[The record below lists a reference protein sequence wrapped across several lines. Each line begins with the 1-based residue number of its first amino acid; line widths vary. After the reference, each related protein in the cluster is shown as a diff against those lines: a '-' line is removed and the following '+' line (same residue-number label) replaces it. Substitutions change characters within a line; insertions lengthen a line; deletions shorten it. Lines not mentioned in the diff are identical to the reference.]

1 MNVHSRPGELTPGA
15 SPFGQT
21 QSLLRFVAC
30 GSVDH
35 GKSTLL
41 GRLLYESKQL
51 FADQLEALAAD
62 SHKYGTQGED
72 LDYSLLLDGLAAE
85 REQNITIDV
94 AYRFF
99 STPRRKFIVIDTP
112 GHEQYSA
119 NMATGASVAD
129 LALVLV
135 SANEGL
141 TRQTR
146 RHIAIVGMLGIGDVV
161 LVVNKMDRAGWHQD
175 AFQVLE
181 AEFRDIAADSGIRNV
196 VAIPVAAKS
205 GDNIASRSEHMRWYR
220 GTTLL
225 DHLEHLEPAR
235 PGARGPFRIPIQLV
249 NRPDTR
255 FRGYGGLIVSGAV
268 EIGMPVNIFPSG
280 VSSRI
285 ARIVTYDGDLARAEA
300 GQSVTLTFADQIDA
314 SRGDVIADAD
324 RVPAVTKRIGARIF
338 WMGEHPL
345 RPGQKYLAKLATRTV
360 TATAGADLTVIDLD
374 QRRTVNA
381 QAIAQNEIGTCTL
394 EFDRPV
400 AVDRY
405 GESKDTGSFILIDP
419 ESFDT
424 VGMGCI
430 EQIDAPAPPRRHWPF
445 RGGSK
450 SAKPFTKRTTR
461 LSETHARSLAKAV
474 SWRLTGSLDTFVV
487 AFVITR
493 TLKIAASVALT
504 EVMTK
509 ILIYYFHERAWALVP
524 WGKHGA
530 AKKARPAT
538 AAVDA
543 RSI

>member
-1 MNVHSRPGELTPGA
+1 MNVHSRSGERMPGD
-15 SPFGQT
+15 SPRGET
-21 QSLLRFVAC
+21 QSLLRFMAC

-51 FADQLEALAAD
+51 FTDQLEALAAD

-72 LDYSLLLDGLAAE
+72 LDYSLLLDGLTAE

-112 GHEQYSA
+112 GHEQYTA

-146 RHIAIVGMLGIGDVV
+146 RHIAIVGMLGITDVV

-175 AFQVLE
+175 TFRSLE
-181 AEFRDIAADSGIRNV
+181 TKFRGIAADSGIANV

-205 GDNIASRSEHMRWYR
+205 GDNIASHSPHMPWYR
-220 GTTLL
+220 GATLL
-225 DHLEHLEPAR
+225 DHLEHVV
-235 PGARGPFRIPIQLV
+235 PGRADARGPLRMPIQLV
-249 NRPDTR
+249 NRPDPR
-255 FRGYGGLIVSGAV
+255 FRGYSGLIVSGAV
-268 EIGMPVNIFPSG
+268 EVGMPVKLFPSG

-285 ARIVTYDGDLARAEA
+285 ARIVTYDGDLVRAEA
-300 GQSVTLTFADQIDA
+300 GQSVTLTLTDQIDA

-324 RVPAVTKRIGARIF
+324 QAPAVTGRIVARLF
-338 WMGEHPL
+338 WMSERPL
-345 RPGQKYLAKLATRTV
+345 QPGQKFLAKLATRTL
-360 TATAGADLTVIDLD
+360 TATAGANLTVTDLD
-374 QRRTVNA
+374 QRRTVGA
-381 QAIAQNEIGTCTL
+381 PSIAQNEIGTCTL

-405 GESKDTGSFILIDP
+405 GTCKGTGSFILIDP
-419 ESFDT
+419 NSFDT
-424 VGMGCI
+424 IGMGCI
-430 EQIDAPAPPRRHWPF
+430 EQIDAPSRWGWAL
-445 RGGSK
+445 RGRSK
-450 SAKPFTKRTTR
+450 SAKPFEKRATR
-461 LSETHARSLAKAV
+461 WTETHARSLAKAI
-474 SWRLTGSLDTFVV
+474 SWRATGSLDTFIV

-493 TLKIAASVALT
+493 SPKIAVSVALT
-504 EVMTK
+504 EVITK
-509 ILIYYFHERAWALVP
+509 ILIYYFHERAWALVR
-524 WGKHGA
+524 WGK
-530 AKKARPAT
+530 R
-538 AAVDA
+538 
-543 RSI
+543 

>member
-1 MNVHSRPGELTPGA
+1 MNVHSRPGERVPGNPP
-15 SPFGQT
+15 SGQT

-51 FADQLEALAAD
+51 FTDQLEALAAD
-62 SHKYGTQGED
+62 SRKYGTQGEE

-112 GHEQYSA
+112 GHEQYTA

-146 RHIAIVGMLGIGDVV
+146 RHIAIVGMLGIADIV
-161 LVVNKMDRAGWHQD
+161 LVVNKMDRAGWRQD
-175 AFQVLE
+175 TFRSLE
-181 AEFRDIAADSGIRNV
+181 AEFRDIAADSGVGNV
-196 VAIPVAAKS
+196 VAIPVAAKT
-205 GDNIASRSEHMRWYR
+205 GDNIASHSPHMPWYR

-225 DHLEHLEPAR
+225 DYLEHVEPAR
-235 PGARGPFRIPIQLV
+235 ASAAGPLRMPIQLV
-249 NRPDTR
+249 NRPDAQ
-255 FRGYGGLIVSGAV
+255 FRGYSGLIVSGAV
-268 EIGMPVNIFPSG
+268 EVGMPVKLFPSG
-280 VSSRI
+280 TSSRI
-285 ARIVTYDGDLARAEA
+285 ARIVTYDGDLVRAEA
-300 GQSVTLTFADQIDA
+300 GQSVTLTLADQIDA
-314 SRGDVIADAD
+314 SRGDIIADAD
-324 RVPAVTKRIGARIF
+324 RTPAVTQRIGARLF
-338 WMGEHPL
+338 WMSERPL
-345 RPGQKYLAKLATRTV
+345 RPGQKYLAKLATHTV
-360 TATAGADLTVIDLD
+360 TATASPDLAITDLD
-374 QRRTVNA
+374 QRRTVNTPS
-381 QAIAQNEIGTCTL
+381 IAQNAIGTCTL

-405 GESKDTGSFILIDP
+405 AECRDTGSFILIDP
-419 ESFDT
+419 DSFDT

-430 EQIDAPAPPRRHWPF
+430 EQIHEPPRRRWALP
-445 RGGSK
+445 GKSK
-450 SAKPFTKRTTR
+450 SAKPPEKKSTR
-461 LSETHARSLAKAV
+461 WTETHARSLAKAV
-474 SWRLTGSLDTFVV
+474 SWRATGSLDTFIV

-493 TLKIAASVALT
+493 SPKIAVSVALT
-504 EVMTK
+504 EIVTK

-524 WGKHGA
+524 WGK
-530 AKKARPAT
+530 
-538 AAVDA
+538 
-543 RSI
+543 S

>member
-1 MNVHSRPGELTPGA
+1 MNVHSRPGELTPGEHHLGHA
-15 SPFGQT
+15 

-51 FADQLEALAAD
+51 FTDQLETLAAD
-62 SHKYGTQGED
+62 SRKYGTQGEE

-146 RHIAIVGMLGIGDVV
+146 RHIAIVGMLGITDVV
-161 LVVNKMDRAGWHQD
+161 LVVNKMDRADWRQD
-175 AFQVLE
+175 TFRELE
-181 AEFRDIAADSGIRNV
+181 AEFRDIAADSGIGNV

-205 GDNIASRSEHMRWYR
+205 GDNIASRSSHMPWYR

-225 DHLEHLEPAR
+225 DYLEHVEPAR
-235 PGARGPFRIPIQLV
+235 ADARGPLRMPIQLV
-249 NRPDTR
+249 NRPDAR
-255 FRGYGGLIVSGAV
+255 FRGYSGLITSGTV
-268 EIGMPVNIFPSG
+268 EVGMPAKIFPSG
-280 VSSRI
+280 AGSRI
-285 ARIVTYDGDLARAEA
+285 ARIVTYDGDLVRAEA
-300 GQSVTLTFADQIDA
+300 GQSVTLTLADQIDA
-314 SRGDVIADAD
+314 SRGDIIADAEH
-324 RVPAVTKRIGARIF
+324 PPTVTQRIGARVF
-338 WMGEHPL
+338 WMGERPL
-345 RPGQKYLAKLATRTV
+345 QPGRKYLAKLATRTV
-360 TATAGADLTVIDLD
+360 SATAGADLTVIDLD
-374 QRRTVNA
+374 QRRTVGAKEIAPNA
-381 QAIAQNEIGTCTL
+381 IGTCTL

-405 GESKDTGSFILIDP
+405 SECKDTGSFILIDP
-419 ESFDT
+419 ENFDT
-424 VGMGCI
+424 VGMGCV
-430 EQIDAPAPPRRHWPF
+430 ERVDAQAPRR
-445 RGGSK
+445 RRSLRETSK
-450 SAKPFTKRTTR
+450 SAKPPAKGMARWTE
-461 LSETHARSLAKAV
+461 SHARSLAKAV
-474 SWRLTGSLDTFVV
+474 SWRMTGSLDTFIV

-504 EVMTK
+504 EVVTK

-530 AKKARPAT
+530 AKKAQPAT
-538 AAVDA
+538 VATDA
-543 RSI
+543 